1 MDVGLVCDAC
11 SALTPIG
18 VPQCTRCGAAVALD
32 PRPRPATRPQ
42 PIEVAGSGAVA
53 VTASERESIACSKCG
68 TLVGPNQRFCP
79 QCGARIVAPVN
90 FEGIE
95 TRVGPRASAVHPV
108 AMPNGPS
115 TGGPGAAGTG
125 KDDLLTTVARDKTRD
140 SKPGRNTLFFGGA
153 MQAARAKLTLIRG
166 DGDDGVSFTLAGQ
179 DHFAGR
185 GDCPISFPDDP
196 FLSPIHANFAYAG
209 NQLVVRDQ
217 QSLNGVYVR
226 ISGKSELLTGS
237 MVLVGEQVLSVDPAA
252 QPEDLPD
259 ADGTY
264 YSASMIRPAT
274 LEIRQNLRG
283 GHIGWVH
290 RVDGDVV
297 TIGRENNDINFPDD
311 PFISGRHAELR
322 ISNGVLSVTDLGS
335 RNGTFVRVQGERV
348 LKHGDY
354 VFLGQQL
361 LRVEIV

>member
-32 PRPRPATRPQ
+32 PRPRSAMTSPAKVPTTGKP
-42 PIEVAGSGAVA
+42 PGTLFPPAPAPGP
-53 VTASERESIACSKCG
+53 ASTTNGELAACTKCG
-68 TLVGPNQRFCP
+68 RQVGVGQRFCP
-79 QCGARIVAPVN
+79 HCGTRMPIPVN
-90 FEGIE
+90 FEVE
-95 TRVGPRASAVHPV
+95 TRVGPRPSAVHNAV
-108 AMPNGPS
+108 ATQPHQVQGREP
-115 TGGPGAAGTG
+115 
-125 KDDLLTTVARDKTRD
+125 RE
-140 SKPGRNTLFFGGA
+140 SKPGRSTLFFGGA

-179 DHFAGR
+179 DHLAGR

-196 FLSPIHANFAYAG
+196 FLSPIHANFAYAN

-217 QSLNGVYVR
+217 ASLNGIYVR
-226 ISGKSELLTGS
+226 ISAPTELSNGA
-237 MVLVGEQVLSVDPAA
+237 MVLVGEQVLAVERAV

-264 YSASMIRPAT
+264 YSASMLRPAG

-283 GHIGWVH
+283 GQIGWVH
-290 RVDGDVV
+290 RLVGDTATV
-297 TIGRENNDINFPDD
+297 GRENNDINFPDD
-311 PFISGRHAELR
+311 PFISGRHAELKLT
-322 ISNGVLSVTDLGS
+322 GDMLSVTDLGS

-348 LKHGDY
+348 LRHGDY